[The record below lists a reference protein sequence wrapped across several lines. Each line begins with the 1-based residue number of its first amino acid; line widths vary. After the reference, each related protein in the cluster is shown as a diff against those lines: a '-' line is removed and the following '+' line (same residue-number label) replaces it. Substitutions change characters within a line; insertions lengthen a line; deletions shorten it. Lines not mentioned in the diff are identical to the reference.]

1 MVCRARILKKSTRT
15 SPLSALL
22 LALLAGAMMP
32 TAHTASAATVSITK
46 EQSGLVASDSLTSG
60 TSAYWT
66 FGGSAAQHNYYE
78 DAQGLHLGVQSP
90 SQGTWVNYYAGS
102 PFVNAQVFHAVLT
115 IPYTS
120 MGGNDVF
127 NPGLYVEGSD
137 YNGIIG
143 CVGWA
148 DSTGYYW
155 AVQTTTDAGST
166 WKTLYQA
173 GPSNLPQTQD
183 CTVVTNGSNFLKV
196 YLGGDLVFS
205 GTTMNLKMPTPL
217 LAFFQDDTSSSSSM
231 HYATFFNYYATTNE
245 KVTVTNAPA
254 GGIVQIVDSTN
265 KILASS
271 PVASNGTATML
282 VGMYVL
288 PLNAYLKSFDSS
300 AVLVASTSSPLQIYG
315 GDTFTVSGP
324 PPIRPVPGTRSGLA
338 ASDSLTTG
346 NTAYWVFGG
355 SAAGQPGAKYTYSE
369 DSQGMHIGVQSAVD
383 GQWAG
388 YYAVNGNTPAYLF
401 HARLTLPYSTI
412 PGQSFN
418 TGLYVQTGGP
428 EINYVTCAAQTSS
441 SGYYWAVVLATGNA
455 TYATSY
461 KNLWFQWMNNQ
472 PLTRDCTIVT
482 NGANMLKVYLDGQV
496 VYSNSTMKLG
506 YAYPFQVFIEVQSSY
521 SGQMLFGVYNNYYAT
536 TNEKVTVTNA
546 PAGGSVQI
554 VDSTN
559 KILASSPVASNGTAT
574 MLVGMYA
581 LPLNA
586 YVKVY
591 DPSNTLVAST
601 ASQIAIWGGDVY
613 TVS

>member
-1 MVCRARILKKSTRT
+1 
-15 SPLSALL
+15 
-22 LALLAGAMMP
+22 
-32 TAHTASAATVSITK
+32 
-46 EQSGLVASDSLTSG
+46 
-60 TSAYWT
+60 
-66 FGGSAAQHNYYE
+66 
-78 DAQGLHLGVQSP
+78 
-90 SQGTWVNYYAGS
+90 
-102 PFVNAQVFHAVLT
+102 
-115 IPYTS
+115 
-120 MGGNDVF
+120 
-127 NPGLYVEGSD
+127 
-137 YNGIIG
+137 
-143 CVGWA
+143 
-148 DSTGYYW
+148 
-155 AVQTTTDAGST
+155 
-166 WKTLYQA
+166 
-173 GPSNLPQTQD
+173 
-183 CTVVTNGSNFLKV
+183 
-196 YLGGDLVFS
+196 
-205 GTTMNLKMPTPL
+205 
-217 LAFFQDDTSSSSSM
+217 
-231 HYATFFNYYATTNE
+231 
-245 KVTVTNAPA
+245 
-254 GGIVQIVDSTN
+254 VQIVDSTN

-586 YVKVY
+586 YLKVY